1 MDFFTKTTAVKLR
14 SHLDKYLVPGAGAGE
29 GEPVRQSRGGGR
41 SQASTWAVERVEGKS
56 HLIRLRSCRGG
67 YLAATEDPFLL
78 GMTGNKVAIAAPTA
92 DGELDRWNTEWEPIR
107 DGFQVRLKSWCGK
120 YLRANGGTPPWRNS
134 VTHDEPYTGS
144 TRKWILWD
152 VEAVEAGAEGGSLE
166 KYPASMSSL
175 SSAAE
180 DALSV
185 LGSESGGSPRRSD
198 LSNLSYE
205 HDQFSYH
212 SSNKHRSGMDFFH
225 KAKAVRLRSHHHK
238 YLLADEDE
246 ESVMQDRKGS
256 SEKAKWNVEFVNS
269 NGDGND
275 CLFIRLK
282 SCYGR
287 YLTASNKPFMLGIS
301 GCKVLQMLPRRL
313 DSSVEWE
320 PIREGNRVKL
330 RTRYGNFLR
339 ANKGLPPL
347 KDSVTH
353 DIPQRTSTQDWI
365 LWDVDIVEIKVDSP
379 SASDQLGRA
388 QPIDRDAD
396 LSMALEN
403 SFSSS
408 VLEISGNLS
417 RQESSDSLVASLPP
431 PPASPPPTRVTE
443 GRIIY
448 YHIADENGEVVGEDM
463 EGYCLNNFKGNTVE
477 ELSRKL
483 SEETGIDSLIVC
495 SHNPL
500 NGKLFPLRLRLPP
513 NIIMHVV
520 VVPSFSSVASD
531 FTNQGIL

>member
-1 MDFFTKTTAVKLR
+1 MDFFTKTTGVKLR
-14 SHLDKYLVPGAGAGE
+14 SHLDKYLAPGAAE
-29 GEPVRQSRGGGR
+29 GEPVRQIRGSGHSR
-41 SQASTWAVERVEGKS
+41 SLTWAVERVEGKS
-56 HLIRLRSCRGG
+56 HLVRLRSCQGG
-67 YLAATEDPFLL
+67 YLAATDDSFLL
-78 GMTGNKVAIAAPTA
+78 GMTGNKVVVVSPTGE
-92 DGELDRWNTEWEPIR
+92 GELDQWNTEWEPIR

-152 VEAVEAGAEGGSLE
+152 VEAVEAEAAVRGALGKYLASL
-166 KYPASMSSL
+166 SSL
-175 SSAAE
+175 SSVAE

-185 LGSESGGSPRRSD
+185 FGSDSGGSPRESN
-198 LSNLSYE
+198 LSNLSFE
-205 HDQFSYH
+205 QDQFSNH
-212 SSNKHRSGMDFFH
+212 SSNKLRSGMDFFR

-238 YLLADEDE
+238 FLHADEDE
-246 ESVMQDRKGS
+246 ESVTQDRKGS
-256 SEKAKWNVEFVNS
+256 SKNAKWTVEVVSSNNDENS
-269 NGDGND
+269 
-275 CLFIRLK
+275 CLYVRLK
-282 SCYGR
+282 GCYGR
-287 YLTASNKPFMLGIS
+287 YLTASNKPLLLGGIS
-301 GCKVLQMLPRRL
+301 GCKVLQTLPRRL

-320 PIREGNRVKL
+320 PIREGSQVKL

-339 ANKGLPPL
+339 ANKGFPPL

-353 DIPQRTSTQDWI
+353 GIPHRTTTQDWI
-365 LWDVDIVEIKVDSP
+365 LWDVDIVEIEVDSP

-388 QPIDRDAD
+388 QPIDHDAD
-396 LSMALEN
+396 LSMVSEN
-403 SFSSS
+403 SFSSVS
-408 VLEISGNLS
+408 EISGNLS
-417 RQESSDSLVASLPP
+417 RQESSDSLVASLLPLP
-431 PPASPPPTRVTE
+431 VSPPPNRVTE

-483 SEETGIDSLIVC
+483 SEETGIDSLVVC
-495 SHNPL
+495 SRNPL

-520 VVPSFSSVASD
+520 VVPSFSSAASD
-531 FTNQGIL
+531 FTNQAIL